1 MRSRQLESALTAFVE
16 DAALLL
22 CEHTA
27 AGEEVPFEI
36 VAQGSRAH
44 RAPLYCYR
52 PLTGEFIGTH
62 ATPISALASHAPALA
77 AIGAIEGLGRYVLAR
92 GAAQIPV
99 APGER
104 AGLALRLLLADVFD
118 GQSDFELRPEHLR
131 AALDRLEIAVR
142 PDGDPVAVVGT
153 LHGLTLASEELALA
167 HGLTIAAPGA
177 IDGVPEEALALQA
190 SGTPHLL
197 VILTAEGEDPDT
209 AVDDA
214 GDALRDLVRALR
226 LFGDGRLALGPL
238 GWSRVGSGPWRPF
251 ALGAGGR
258 PHGMLV
264 VTAEQEDELRAF
276 CSLVSRRAPRDDELA
291 WALERYQLG
300 CERASDHVALTDYLL
315 ALRALLEPEGPASGM
330 LAGRLAAICALPADR
345 QSLVDRVLR
354 ATELERSVIRGEA
367 TRSARGDALVQA
379 IAGHLRALLRDLI
392 CGHLDR
398 DLVAVADELLLGASS
413 SESVAFVASGASV
426 AGGAGVDSVTPASE
440 DAEVADWFTEPTP
453 EVDNRSPA
461 SRTRGRFARPAP
473 TVGDRAPVRA
483 PQDQLPF

>member
-52 PLTGEFIGTH
+52 PLTGQFIGAH
-62 ATPISALASHAPALA
+62 AAPLSALASHAPAVA

-92 GAAQIPV
+92 GAAQAP
-99 APGER
+99 AEPGER
-104 AGLALRLLLADVFD
+104 ARLALRLLLADVFD
-118 GQSDFELRPEHLR
+118 GQSEFELRPEHLR
-131 AALDRLEIAVR
+131 GALDRLEIAVR
-142 PDGDPVAVVGT
+142 PDGDPVTVVGT
-153 LHGLTLASEELALA
+153 LHGLTLASDELALA
-167 HGLTIAAPGA
+167 RGLTVAAPGA
-177 IDGVPEEALALQA
+177 FDGMPDEALALDA

-197 VILTAEGEDPDT
+197 VVLAAEGGDPDA
-209 AVDDA
+209 AVADA
-214 GDALRDLVRALR
+214 AAAVRDLVQALR

-251 ALGAGGR
+251 ALGTGGR

-276 CSLVSRRAPRDDELA
+276 CSLVSRRAPQDDELA

-300 CERASDHVALTDYLL
+300 CERPTDHVALTDYLL
-315 ALRALLEPEGPASGM
+315 ALRGLLEPEGPASGM
-330 LAGRLAAICALPADR
+330 LPGRLAAICALPEER
-345 QSLVDRVLR
+345 QALVDRVLR
-354 ATELERSVIRGEA
+354 AMELERSVIRGEA
-367 TRSARGDALVQA
+367 ERSAGGDALVQA
-379 IAGHLRALLRDLI
+379 IAGHLRALLRDAI

-398 DLVAVADELLLGASS
+398 DLAAVADELLLGASS
-413 SESVAFVASGASV
+413 SSVEPEPEPESLSSPESGA
-426 AGGAGVDSVTPASE
+426 A
-440 DAEVADWFTEPTP
+440 VADVEDWFSEPTP

-461 SRTRGRFARPAP
+461 SRTRSGGQARFARQ
-473 TVGDRAPVRA
+473 APVRA
-483 PQDQLPF
+483 TQDQLPF